1 MLRFYADAPINYS
14 QGFQDPASQWMLG
27 IIELHD
33 TIMFY
38 LIVLG
43 VVVLWIA
50 TSLMFNKD
58 YLANLAHGN
67 LIELISI
74 INLDPPLQYL

>member
-1 MLRFYADAPINYS
+1 
-14 QGFQDPASQWMLG
+14 MLG

-43 VVVLWIA
+43 VVVLWIG

-58 YLANLAHGN
+58 YLANLA
-67 LIELISI
+67 
-74 INLDPPLQYL
+74 